1 MFQRL
6 AKLIR
11 PASIASAGT
20 PVELPV
26 TDTGD
31 AAVCQ
36 TPGESTALKTSMKR
50 SIDVIPLQKND
61 LTISEVSNSSRPEAK
76 TVCSSS
82 DVVIGRI
89 FDNLSEAP
97 SDLPEFC

>member
-6 AKLIR
+6 ANLIR

-36 TPGESTALKTSMKR
+36 TPGESTIMETIEDIGSENVNEEIDRCHTITEKR
-50 SIDVIPLQKND
+50 P
-61 LTISEVSNSSRPEAK
+61 
-76 TVCSSS
+76 
-82 DVVIGRI
+82 
-89 FDNLSEAP
+89 DNI
-97 SDLPEFC
+97 